1 MVWQTFLSLRG
12 ATIIHAAPRD
22 PSAQNTGLLLHE
34 RNVIPSH
41 YASEGPLALFH
52 HLTSKEF
59 PDEPERAILPFA
71 QCLPIPRPRCGSIW
85 RSQNPPFR
93 SLTISPK
100 GHSLSG
106 RKRELGLGAVYG
118 RGLPP
123 LASAF

>member
-22 PSAQNTGLLLHE
+22 PSAQNTGLLLHQ

-41 YASEGPLALFH
+41 CASEGPLALFH

-71 QCLPIPRPRCGSIW
+71 QCLPIPRPPLWFNLALSEPSIQILDDLPEGAQLIGAETRTGP
-85 RSQNPPFR
+85 RS
-93 SLTISPK
+93 
-100 GHSLSG
+100 
-106 RKRELGLGAVYG
+106 GLW
-118 RGLPP
+118 
-123 LASAF
+123 